1 MIFPWT
7 RKKKPDLEQSIAPAK
22 EKLERL
28 KEQRKELSAEVEKTL
43 KKILEIKETKHGGH

>member
-7 RKKKPDLEQSIAPAK
+7 RKKKPDLEQSIAPEK

-28 KEQRKELSAEVEKTL
+28 QQQRRQASAKVEETL
-43 KKILEIKETKHGGH
+43 KKILEIKETKHGNS